1 MKNSF
6 KSSYL
11 ALAFM
16 ALAGSIKAQSTEGL
30 YLSFNDNAAG
40 PTYATY
46 WNNGKTIKLTDGK
59 TFAQALD
66 ITVSGNDVY
75 VCGEVYNKAGE
86 PVATYWKNGKPFP
99 LANGKTYS
107 RALAM
112 AVSGFNVHVIGN
124 NGGVAMYWKNGV
136 GTAMGEETTLTDI
149 FVAGTDVYI
158 SGYRP
163 DANGDY
169 VATYWKNGKAIKLA
183 AAQPGAEANGIAV
196 SGNNVYVAG
205 KGYNQTR
212 EEIALYWKNG
222 KETRLA
228 KGTSAKAVSISGND
242 VYFAGFERNA
252 EGANI
257 AVVWKNGVPARL
269 SSSKGGAGVSN
280 LAVLGQD
287 VYVVGYLEG
296 NATYWK
302 NGKATF
308 LPNVIGGIT
317 GVFVK

>member
-1 MKNSF
+1 MKNIF
-6 KSSYL
+6 RPFYL
-11 ALAFM
+11 ALALIAFT
-16 ALAGSIKAQSTEGL
+16 APVKAQSTEGL
-30 YLSFNDNAAG
+30 YLSFNDNSAG

-75 VCGEVYNKAGE
+75 VCGEVYNKTGE
-86 PVATYWKNGKPFP
+86 PVATYWKNGKPFA

-107 RALAM
+107 RAIAL
-112 AVSGFNVHVIGN
+112 AVSGSNVHVIGKS
-124 NGGVAMYWKNGV
+124 GRMSMYWKNGV
-136 GTAMGEETTLTDI
+136 GTVMGEDITLTD
-149 FVAGTDVYI
+149 VAVSGADVYI

-163 DANGDY
+163 DKNGDY
-169 VATYWKNGKAIKLA
+169 EATYWKNGKAIKLA

-196 SGNNVYVAG
+196 SGNNIYVAG
-205 KGYNQTR
+205 KGYNQNR

-257 AVVWKNGVPARL
+257 AVVWKNGTPTRL
-269 SSSKGGAGVSN
+269 SSSKGGAGVSS
-280 LAVLGQD
+280 LAVLGPD
-287 VYVVGYLEG
+287 VYVVGYLDG

-302 NGKATF
+302 NGKAVF

-317 GVFVK
+317 GICVK